1 MGDHTICRSEKS
13 NHTLPF
19 TFAGQ
24 SMHAFERD
32 GEVFFVANEV
42 ATALGYSNS
51 RKAVQDHCKSAEICK
66 SHETLLLG
74 LPCESPRGLTII
86 PESDLY
92 RLIFRSKLPSAV
104 AFERKVV
111 HEVLPT
117 IRKTGGY
124 MVAAPNETP
133 EELAHRALTV
143 LNDTLRRKNAE
154 IATLEPKAL
163 AFDSLINNGELPS
176 LRTFFKQ
183 FHELNLIAI
192 PATLGELG
200 YLRRS
205 DRYVGQWEVRRSH
218 PRAAA
223 LFRQRINQGLKW
235 NYVTVLLT
243 PQGQEEMAWLYRQ
256 GAFPK
261 LVRFSH

>member
-1 MGDHTICRSEKS
+1 MTICHTPASHESTGFFEGQPIRIVIAKGEPRWALSDVCRALSITNARNVAAKLDDDEKDV
-13 NHTLPF
+13 HLVDTLGGPQAT
-19 TFAGQ
+19 TFI
-24 SMHAFERD
+24 
-32 GEVFFVANEV
+32 NESGLY
-42 ATALGYSNS
+42 ALILTS
-51 RKAVQDHCKSAEICK
+51 RKPAAKRFKKWVTA
-66 SHETLLLG
+66 
-74 LPCESPRGLTII
+74 
-86 PESDLY
+86 
-92 RLIFRSKLPSAV
+92 
-104 AFERKVV
+104 
-111 HEVLPT
+111 EVLPT

-143 LNDTLRRKNAE
+143 LNDTLRRKDAE

-183 FHELNLIAI
+183 FHELNLNAI
-192 PATLGELG
+192 SETLGELG

-205 DRYVGQWEVRRSH
+205 DRYAGQWEVRRSH

-243 PQGQEEMAWLYRQ
+243 PLGQEEMARLYRQ

>member
-1 MGDHTICRSEKS
+1 MPTATVLSNTDVSLSAFSFEGADVRVLDRSDEPWWVLADVCNVLELGSPHK
-13 NHTLPF
+13 
-19 TFAGQ
+19 
-24 SMHAFERD
+24 
-32 GEVFFVANEV
+32 VANRLDDDEK
-42 ATALGYSNS
+42 G
-51 RKAVQDHCKSAEICK
+51 R
-66 SHETLLLG
+66 
-74 LPCESPRGLTII
+74 TII
-86 PESDLY
+86 PTLGGPQETTIINESGLY
-92 RLIFRSKLPSAV
+92 SLILTS
-104 AFERKVV
+104 RKPAAKRFKKWVTA
-111 HEVLPT
+111 EVLPT

-183 FHELNLIAI
+183 FHELNLTAI

-205 DRYVGQWEVRRSH
+205 DRYAGQWEVRRSH

-223 LFRQRINQGLKW
+223 LFRQRIKDGIRWQQI
-235 NYVTVLLT
+235 TVLLT
-243 PQGQEEMAWLYRQ
+243 PQGQEEMARLYRQ

-261 LVRFSH
+261 LARFSH

>member
-1 MGDHTICRSEKS
+1 MLNITTSSHIAKRPWCLAMSSREIAELTGKRHNNVVRDI
-13 NHTLPF
+13 
-19 TFAGQ
+19 
-24 SMHAFERD
+24 ERM
-32 GEVFFVANEV
+32 
-42 ATALGYSNS
+42 L
-51 RKAVQDHCKSAEICK
+51 
-66 SHETLLLG
+66 
-74 LPCESPRGLTII
+74 RGLGEGLLKFEQTYRDPQNNQTYRYFSLPKDLTLTLVSGYNVRLRKKIIDRWIELEQVARASASTIPKSL
-86 PESDLY
+86 PEAL
-92 RLIFRSKLPSAV
+92 RL
-104 AFERKVV
+104 
-111 HEVLPT
+111 
-117 IRKTGGY
+117 
-124 MVAAPNETP
+124 AADQAE
-133 EELAHRALTV
+133 
-143 LNDTLRRKNAE
+143 E

-183 FHELNLIAI
+183 FHELNLTAI

-205 DRYVGQWEVRRSH
+205 DRYAGQWEVRRSH

-243 PQGQEEMAWLYRQ
+243 PQGQEEMARLYRQ

-261 LVRFSH
+261 LARFSH